1 MIGELWATVTDAVKY
16 GDWRGH
22 ARALCAVLLGLVTPE
37 DRASLP
43 TGGGNV

>member
-1 MIGELWATVTDAVKY
+1 MLKECWAVLVDAVRF

-37 DRASLP
+37 TRA
-43 TGGGNV
+43 